1 MWSRITGFFIISKQR
16 GKPPAGFCVSGGGAS
31 EMGGG
36 GVMVFSDYVNEA
48 EGLCDPN
55 MEQND
60 EQKQNLTQNISVL
73 L

>member
-1 MWSRITGFFIISKQR
+1 MSA
-16 GKPPAGFCVSGGGAS
+16 AG
-31 EMGGG
+31 EPQKWGG